1 MMKKVLF
8 FLFLVCVAF
17 NIRSQVSVK
26 LGLKGGLN
34 ISNVDASGFAEGIN
48 FENKALTSG
57 HFGVFARFKLL
68 GTLAIQPEILYSMQ
82 GFTLECSASEI
93 GFSQDFK
100 LKMNYIQVPIMLKFY
115 PVSGFNLQAGPQIG
129 YLASAKFM
137 GEDFKEEL
145 QSTHWALN
153 VGAGYD
159 FPFGVGLDAR
169 YCIGLTNV
177 IEDFRDGNGS
187 NKSNVFTISVS
198 YCF

>member
-1 MMKKVLF
+1 MKKILF
-8 FLFLVCVAF
+8 FLFLVFMAS

-34 ISNVDASGFAEGIN
+34 ISNVDVSGYAEGIN

-68 GTLAIQPEILYSMQ
+68 GILAIQPEVLYSMQ
-82 GFTLECSASEI
+82 GLTLEGSASEI
-93 GFSQDFK
+93 GLSQDFK
-100 LKMNYIQVPIMLKFY
+100 MKMNYIQVPIMLKFY
-115 PVSGFNLQAGPQIG
+115 PVPGFNLQAGPQIG
-129 YLASAKFM
+129 YLTSAKFM

-153 VGAGYD
+153 VGAGFD
-159 FPFGVGLDAR
+159 FPFGVGVDAR

-177 IEDFRDGNGS
+177 FQNFEGAIGS